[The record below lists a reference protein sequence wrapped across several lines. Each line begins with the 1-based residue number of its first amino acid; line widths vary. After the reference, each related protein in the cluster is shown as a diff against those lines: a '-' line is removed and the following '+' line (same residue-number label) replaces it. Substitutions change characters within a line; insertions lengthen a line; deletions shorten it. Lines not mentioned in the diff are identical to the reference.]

1 MKMIKKFFFNISIK
15 YKLLVAVL
23 INITIMCVFTIVGF
37 SIFSNEY
44 NKLLFNTI
52 AENLAYSSQ
61 SITDQLKQIET
72 LSSTITT
79 SSIIQSQLSTISS
92 ETYSSNN
99 NFDIN
104 ASINKELLKLNS
116 LFYSNNYTG
125 VSFITLYSGKLT
137 NCTNWALLHKESSST
152 IENSLTDG
160 RNSGGGIS
168 WNRSSFKNTLLLTR
182 QIRKIENLD
191 LTPIGDLLISVN
203 LDAIVKKSNNIF
215 SKNNDS
221 QYLIINQQGDIIY
234 SSPSL
239 PSNDADFLL
248 ANSQKPYQLLTL
260 NNKIYFST
268 LGSLPD
274 YNYKYINIIPFDK
287 LVKSYK
293 LILFITLVFIFVGAV
308 IIFLFSH
315 YMIRYIINQFN
326 KLILKMRY
334 FGKNELVL
342 YREYENINS
351 KDELIQLHQHFDE
364 MAAKIQRLIKVNYIN
379 EILTKDAQLKTLEAQ
394 INPHFL
400 YNTLESINWHAKA
413 SNDKDISSMVESL
426 GKLLRSTLSNKESL
440 VTLKYELDLVN
451 SYMTIQK
458 IRFESQLLYSL
469 EVDEN
474 LMDYSIPPLII
485 QPLLENA
492 IRYGLEEVIENCN
505 IILQIKLENNLI
517 IINVNNEGSQFEPD
531 LLDKLRKKQLTPN
544 DLGIGLLNIDQRI
557 KILFGSEYGLFLSN
571 QNGFAIATLK
581 IPIENLEETKC

>member
-1 MKMIKKFFFNISIK
+1 
-15 YKLLVAVL
+15 
-23 INITIMCVFTIVGF
+23 
-37 SIFSNEY
+37 
-44 NKLLFNTI
+44 
-52 AENLAYSSQ
+52 
-61 SITDQLKQIET
+61 
-72 LSSTITT
+72 
-79 SSIIQSQLSTISS
+79 
-92 ETYSSNN
+92 
-99 NFDIN
+99 
-104 ASINKELLKLNS
+104 
-116 LFYSNNYTG
+116 
-125 VSFITLYSGKLT
+125 
-137 NCTNWALLHKESSST
+137 
-152 IENSLTDG
+152 
-160 RNSGGGIS
+160 
-168 WNRSSFKNTLLLTR
+168 
-182 QIRKIENLD
+182 
-191 LTPIGDLLISVN
+191 
-203 LDAIVKKSNNIF
+203 
-215 SKNNDS
+215 
-221 QYLIINQQGDIIY
+221 
-234 SSPSL
+234 
-239 PSNDADFLL
+239 
-248 ANSQKPYQLLTL
+248 
-260 NNKIYFST
+260 
-268 LGSLPD
+268 
-274 YNYKYINIIPFDK
+274 
-287 LVKSYK
+287 
-293 LILFITLVFIFVGAV
+293 
-308 IIFLFSH
+308 
-315 YMIRYIINQFN
+315 
-326 KLILKMRY
+326 MRY

-342 YREYENINS
+342 YREYENIKS

-364 MAAKIQRLIKVNYIN
+364 MAAKIQHLIKVNYIN

-400 YNTLESINWHAKA
+400 YNTLESINWRAKA
-413 SNDKDISSMVESL
+413 SNDKDISLMVESL

>member
-1 MKMIKKFFFNISIK
+1 MKKIKIFFFNISIK
-15 YKLLVAVL
+15 YKLFVVAL
-23 INITIMCVFTIVGF
+23 LNITIMCVFTIVGF
-37 SIFSNEY
+37 CVFSNEY
-44 NKLLFNTI
+44 NNLLFNTI
-52 AENLAYSSQ
+52 AENLSYSSQ

-92 ETYSSNN
+92 EAYNSNN

-104 ASINKELLKLNS
+104 ASINKELLKIYS

-125 VSFITLYSGKLT
+125 VSFITIYSSKLT
-137 NCTNWALLHKESSST
+137 NCTNWALLHKESSIF

-160 RNSGGGIS
+160 RNNDGGVS

-182 QIRKIENLD
+182 QIKKIENLD
-191 LTPIGDLLISVN
+191 LTPIGDLLISIN
-203 LDAIVKKSNNIF
+203 LDDIVKKSNNIF

-248 ANSQKPYQLLTL
+248 AKSQKPYQLLTL

-342 YREYENINS
+342 YREYENIKS

-364 MAAKIQRLIKVNYIN
+364 MAAKIQHLIKVNYIN

-458 IRFESQLLYSL
+458 IRYESQLLYSL

-492 IRYGLEEVIENCN
+492 IRYGLEEVIENCH
-505 IILQIKLENNLI
+505 ITLQIKLENNLI
-517 IINVNNEGSQFEPD
+517 IINVNNEGSQFESN
-531 LLDKLRKKQLTPN
+531 LLDKLRKKQLKPN

-571 QNGFAIATLK
+571 QNDFAIATLK
-581 IPIENLEETKC
+581 IPIVNLEDTKC

>member
-152 IENSLTDG
+152 IENSLTEG
-160 RNSGGGIS
+160 RNNGGGIS

-274 YNYKYINIIPFDK
+274 YNYKYINIIPFDT
-287 LVKSYK
+287 LVQSYN
-293 LILFITLVFIFVGAV
+293 LILFITIIFVFVGAV
-308 IIFLFSH
+308 IIFWSSH
-315 YMIRYIINQFN
+315 YMIRSIINQFN
-326 KLILKMRY
+326 KLILKMKY

-364 MAAKIQRLIKVNYIN
+364 MAAKIQHLIKVNYIN

-400 YNTLESINWHAKA
+400 YNTLESINWRAKA
-413 SNDKDISSMVESL
+413 SNDKDISLMVESL